1 MRIKH
6 TPTYRVTLRDTAAA
20 GDKWRSSACAEVRSK
35 GGLPYGASLL
45 LAQTGP
51 PPPTLVNL
59 RQG

>member
-35 GGLPYGASLL
+35 GGLPASLL

-51 PPPTLVNL
+51 PPTTLVNL